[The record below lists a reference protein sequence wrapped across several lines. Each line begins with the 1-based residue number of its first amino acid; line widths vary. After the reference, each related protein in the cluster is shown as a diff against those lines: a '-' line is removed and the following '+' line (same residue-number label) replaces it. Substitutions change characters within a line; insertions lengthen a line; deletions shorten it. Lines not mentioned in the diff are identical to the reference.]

1 VLQPVPNRSTW
12 SKSCLLGVDS
22 PFRKNPSL
30 AGDVEVPSGSGMAVK
45 NRIRMQ
51 FPKFGKRDE
60 FVSFMTGVLDLSIRL
75 SSPESLEALP
85 IEGP

>member
-1 VLQPVPNRSTW
+1 MREGRTSSDIFLRGTSCPSRTALERRIPSLGAGVLQPVPNRSTW

-45 NRIRMQ
+45 NRIRTREH
-51 FPKFGKRDE
+51 F
-60 FVSFMTGVLDLSIRL
+60 
-75 SSPESLEALP
+75 
-85 IEGP
+85 